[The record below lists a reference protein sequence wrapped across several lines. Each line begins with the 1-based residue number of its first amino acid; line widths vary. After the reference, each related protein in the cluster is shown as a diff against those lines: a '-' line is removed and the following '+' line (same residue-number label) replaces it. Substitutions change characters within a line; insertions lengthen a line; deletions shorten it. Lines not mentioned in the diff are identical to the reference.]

1 MRSES
6 LRTFIEN
13 TFLTLREKDM
23 LVKMIED
30 NEQLVQAEAYV
41 DAYTQLSVSAI
52 EVAQILKEG
61 CLIPTPPLNKSVVP
75 PPRAPWEQ
83 GVPCELDKLARKDKP
98 CKCGDPGVPT
108 NSPDVPSNQ
117 PDGFVDECPDCCPAC
132 EGNNTTDANPFSDA
146 VQPEAENETESD
158 EFRIVAEQDIV
169 GTPTV
174 TPEEISE

>member
-13 TFLTLREKDM
+13 TFLTLKEKDM

-30 NEQLVQAEAYV
+30 NEQLVQAEAYL

-61 CLIPTPPLNKSVVP
+61 RLIPQPPLKSVVP

-83 GVPCELDKLARKDKP
+83 GGPCELDKLARK
-98 CKCGDPGVPT
+98 GGNPGVPT

-117 PDGFVDECPDCCPAC
+117 PDGLVNECPDCCPAC

-146 VQPEAENETESD
+146 VQPEAESETESD